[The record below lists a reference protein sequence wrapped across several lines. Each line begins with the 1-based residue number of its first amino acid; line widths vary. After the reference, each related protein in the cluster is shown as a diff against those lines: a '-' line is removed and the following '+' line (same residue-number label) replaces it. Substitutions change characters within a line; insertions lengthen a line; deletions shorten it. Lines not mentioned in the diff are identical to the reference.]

1 MEFYKIMEVE
11 RTSFFPEPRVTSV
24 MVRIKKKENNILQ
37 DTFRRREMTLKNAIR
52 NAVINIDKKTKRQS
66 KESLSEISEDIKK
79 FWDKQVKSLNFE
91 EIETVIANLK

>member
-1 MEFYKIMEVE
+1 
-11 RTSFFPEPRVTSV
+11 
-24 MVRIKKKENNILQ
+24 
-37 DTFRRREMTLKNAIR
+37 MTLKNAIR